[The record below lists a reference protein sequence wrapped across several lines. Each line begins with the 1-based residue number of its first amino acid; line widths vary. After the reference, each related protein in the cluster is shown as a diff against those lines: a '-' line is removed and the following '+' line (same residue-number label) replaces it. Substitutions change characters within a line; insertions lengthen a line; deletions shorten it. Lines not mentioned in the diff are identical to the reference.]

1 MIQQLWSPFLKNMP
15 FCYRASISSY
25 FRHLCCLRNRL
36 LIFSLF
42 PIYPL
47 AEVRKKSL
55 AMKLQTHVSI
65 NFLFEKFQSCFI
77 REQRLCWGKP
87 IMISLFQAYSRIAS
101 ILGFCLDLSQL
112 SYRWSCCFSNP
123 PWTSVGSFWGCIILF
138 FFFLLCIPLLSAGC
152 YSWFFIFQSTFYFF

>member
-1 MIQQLWSPFLKNMP
+1 MIQQLCSPFLKNTP
-15 FCYRASISSY
+15 FCFRASISSY

-77 REQRLCWGKP
+77 RDQRLCWGKP

-123 PWTSVGSFWGCIILF
+123 PWTSVGSFLRLHNPG
-138 FFFLLCIPLLSAGC
+138 FFLSLMYSTAISWLLFL
-152 YSWFFIFQSTFYFF
+152 FFIFQSTFYFF